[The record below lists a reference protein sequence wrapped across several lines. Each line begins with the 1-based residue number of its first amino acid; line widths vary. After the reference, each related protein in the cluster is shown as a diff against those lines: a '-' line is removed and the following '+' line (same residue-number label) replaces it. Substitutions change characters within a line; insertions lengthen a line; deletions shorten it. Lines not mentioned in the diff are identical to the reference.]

1 MRKDFLVFGQ
11 PLIEEPE
18 ITEVVN
24 SLRAAWPGTGPKVSE
39 FEELVS
45 EYKGVKH
52 AIAVNSC
59 TSGLHLSCLAL
70 ELEPGDEVITTPLTF
85 CATVNAIIH
94 AGGTPVLADI
104 DPETLNIDPKEICR
118 KITNRTKA
126 LLPVHFAGRPC
137 EMSEILAI
145 AEQHGLRVIEDCAH
159 AIETMYHGAHAGTMG
174 DCGVLSFYSTK
185 NVTTG
190 EGGMILTNDSSV
202 ASWLK
207 LMSQQGVTTD
217 AWQRLSAEEYKHYDV
232 AEVGFKY
239 NMMDLQAAIGIHQLE
254 RVERCWQRRQ
264 EIWNR
269 YNDAFRELP
278 IEVPSQPAEGTRHAL
293 HLYTLLIDK
302 EECGVSRDE
311 FIVRLHH
318 DNIGVG
324 VHYRQIADHSAYQKR
339 FNWRPEHWPV
349 AERVGRQIVSLP
361 LSPKLSDVDVEDV
374 IDSVCKT
381 LKHRRRGRSS
391 YALSTAV

>member
-18 ITEVVN
+18 IAEVVS
-24 SLRAAWPGTGPKVSE
+24 SLRAAWLGTGPKVSQ
-39 FEELVS
+39 FEQLVS

-52 AIAVNSC
+52 AIAVSSC
-59 TSGLHLSCLAL
+59 TAGLHLSCLAL
-70 ELEPGDEVITTPLTF
+70 ELQPGDEVITTPLTF

-104 DPETLNIDPKEICR
+104 DAESLNIDPEEICK

-126 LLPVHFAGRPC
+126 LLPVHFAGRAC
-137 EMSEILAI
+137 EMTPIIALAR
-145 AEQHGLRVIEDCAH
+145 QHGLTVIEDCAH
-159 AIETMYHGAHAGTMG
+159 AIETMYDGSHAGTFG

-190 EGGMILTNDSSV
+190 EGGMILTNDDSL
-202 ASWLK
+202 ASWFK

-217 AWQRLSAEEYKHYDV
+217 AWQRLSADKYRHYDV
-232 AEVGFKY
+232 AEIGFKY

-269 YNDAFRELP
+269 YDDAFRELP
-278 IEVPSQPAEGTRHAL
+278 IEVPAQPREETRHAL
-293 HLYTLLIDK
+293 HLYTILIDREK
-302 EECGVSRDE
+302 CGVNRDE
-311 FIVRLHH
+311 FVTRLNR

-339 FNWRPEHWPV
+339 FGWRPDQWPN
-349 AERVGRQIVSLP
+349 AERVSRQIVSLP
-361 LSPKLSDVDVEDV
+361 LSPKLTDADVEDV
-374 IDSVCKT
+374 VDSVCKA
-381 LKHRRRGRSS
+381 LKHRRRRKRS
-391 YALSTAV
+391 YALPAAV